1 MNRFTLLADASE
13 DDPPSSS
20 LTTPFAPNRRSLA
33 TATFRRSLG
42 RDRGHGI
49 RAPRVHCFPLGEPA
63 IPFQTEEELKHLLT
77 ELMHQV
83 IAAEVNDVEDGA
95 GADQLKH
102 LQNRIYFIGRHLL
115 A

>member
-1 MNRFTLLADASE
+1 LKTD
-13 DDPPSSS
+13 
-20 LTTPFAPNRRSLA
+20 
-33 TATFRRSLG
+33 
-42 RDRGHGI
+42 
-49 RAPRVHCFPLGEPA
+49 
-63 IPFQTEEELKHLLT
+63 EELKHLLT